1 MSTRKGRSSLFEG
14 GVGFPQVRTSGD
26 SQYCSS
32 RAFTAEIS
40 KLLMKKC
47 VRDCDC
53 GATHFSSPAKAWKR
67 VADGQYRA
75 FILFFFD
82 PIGKIFSAYMNDQM
96 EKVGGSESCGV
107 TSVPRP
113 SQT

>member
-1 MSTRKGRSSLFEG
+1 M
-14 GVGFPQVRTSGD
+14 GFPQVRTSGD
-26 SQYCSS
+26 SQYCNS

-53 GATHFSSPAKAWKR
+53 GATHFSSPAKATHFSSPAKAWKR